1 MSTTNQAERRKRV
14 NLLKKLIMVF
24 IFAII
29 LVPILLCVILSTRL
43 HNMEQDMKDI
53 RQKLDHLTHI
63 SHMSMVQPD
72 SQVEVD
78 ESESEWKL
86 EHVQDT
92 SQTPETG
99 VDASDEPGMGDETVD
114 GPLNQQTG
122 EQPGMDSSVQ
132 NTEEDAS
139 AEVISQEEQI
149 RKVYLTFDD
158 GPNSTTSEIL
168 DILATYD
175 VKATFFVNGREDKES
190 QDMLKRIVEE
200 GHTLG
205 MHSYS
210 HVYDDIY
217 GSVEGFASDLGK
229 LQGYLYDVT
238 GVTSKVYRF
247 PGGSSNKVS
256 SMDMRVFIGWLEE
269 QGIEYYDWNI
279 SSGDANPV
287 RLTAEQVLE
296 NCTKDLSRY
305 RNAIILLHDAPSKQT
320 TVEALPALIEKIL
333 EMEDTVIL
341 PITEDTKPVHH
352 ITNKEETEDE

>member
-43 HNMEQDMKDI
+43 HNMEQDMQEI
-53 RQKLDHLTHI
+53 RQMLEEI
-63 SHMSMVQPD
+63 AVGQSD
-72 SQVEVD
+72 SEWAVD
-78 ESESEWKL
+78 ESASEMLQSHAQDSSQAQQTTDIGQSIETADKDVDQADGTPDL
-86 EHVQDT
+86 EMGGQI
-92 SQTPETG
+92 
-99 VDASDEPGMGDETVD
+99 ASDEAKEPTD
-114 GPLNQQTG
+114 
-122 EQPGMDSSVQ
+122 DS
-132 NTEEDAS
+132 AL
-139 AEVISQEEQI
+139 AEMISQEEKV

-158 GPNSTTSEIL
+158 GPNSTTGEIL
-168 DILATYD
+168 DILAEYD
-175 VKATFFVNGREDKES
+175 VKATFFVVGKDDKES
-190 QDMLKRIVEE
+190 QALLKRIVEE
-200 GHTLG
+200 GHSLG

-217 GSVEGFASDLGK
+217 SSVEGFASDLGK

-238 GVTSKVYRF
+238 GVTSKIYRF

-256 SMDMRVFIGWLEE
+256 STDMRVFISWLEK

-305 RNAIILLHDAPSKQT
+305 RNAIILLHDAPSKKT
-320 TVEALPALIEKIL
+320 TVEALPALIEQIL
-333 EMEDTVIL
+333 AMEDTVIL
-341 PITEDTKPVHH
+341 PITEDTKPVQH

>member
-1 MSTTNQAERRKRV
+1 MSTTQQAERRKRV

-43 HNMEQDMKDI
+43 HNMEQDMQEI
-53 RQKLDHLTHI
+53 RQMLEEI
-63 SHMSMVQPD
+63 AAGRSD
-72 SQVEVD
+72 SEWTEG
-78 ESESEWKL
+78 ESESEMMQT
-86 EHVQDT
+86 HVPD
-92 SQTPETG
+92 SQ
-99 VDASDEPGMGDETVD
+99 A
-114 GPLNQQTG
+114 QQTADIG
-122 EQPGMDSSVQ
+122 QSTEVVSKEPNQDNEIADLESGGQQPADKA
-132 NTEEDAS
+132 EEPSEGSAS
-139 AEVISQEEQI
+139 AEMISQEEKV

-158 GPNSTTSEIL
+158 GPNSTTGEIL
-168 DILATYD
+168 DILATYG
-175 VKATFFVNGREDKES
+175 VKATFFVVGKDDEES
-190 QDMLKRIVEE
+190 QALLKRIVEE
-200 GHTLG
+200 GHSLG

-238 GVTSKVYRF
+238 GVTSKIYRF

-256 SMDMRVFIGWLEE
+256 STDMRVFIRWLEE

-287 RLTAEQVLE
+287 RLTADQVLE

-320 TVEALPALIEKIL
+320 TVDALPALIEQIL
-333 EMEDTVIL
+333 AMEDTVIL
-341 PITEDTKPVHH
+341 PITEDTKPVQH

>member
-1 MSTTNQAERRKRV
+1 MSTTDQAERRKRV

-24 IFAII
+24 VFAIV

-43 HNMEQDMKDI
+43 HNLERDMQDI
-53 RQKLDHLTHI
+53 RQMLEQIVIEQSQFTAE
-63 SHMSMVQPD
+63 SMDPEDEVKQAQIQD
-72 SQVEVD
+72 SMQED
-78 ESESEWKL
+78 LPTESLVGEIAGEN
-86 EHVQDT
+86 
-92 SQTPETG
+92 
-99 VDASDEPGMGDETVD
+99 DASEKADLGPNGQPSVEGVLESFD
-114 GPLNQQTG
+114 G
-122 EQPGMDSSVQ
+122 
-132 NTEEDAS
+132 DAS
-139 AEVISQEEQI
+139 AETISQEEKL

-158 GPNSTTSEIL
+158 GPNSTTGQIL
-168 DILATYD
+168 DILAAYD
-175 VKATFFVNGREDKES
+175 VKATFFVVGKDDEES
-190 QDMLKRIVEE
+190 QALLRRIVEE

-217 GSVEGFASDLGK
+217 SSVEGFASDLGK

-238 GVTSKVYRF
+238 GVTSTIYRF

-256 SMDMRVFIGWLEE
+256 SIDMQVFIRWLEK

-305 RNAIILLHDAPSKQT
+305 RNAIILLHDAPSKKT
-320 TVEALPALIEKIL
+320 TVEALPTLIETIL

-341 PITEDTKPVHH
+341 PITEDTKPVQH